1 MSRDPE
7 PHPSDAVAVED
18 NAALIV
24 VDAQAG
30 FDDPWWGRRN
40 NPAADENIAALVDA
54 FAATARPLIFVRHDS
69 VEPDSPLHPSRPG
82 NRLKSYLTQ
91 LPQLEIHKTVN
102 SSFHGTP
109 DLNAWL
115 LEHGVRQLVVAGITT
130 NHCCETTAR
139 VGGNLGYDVLF
150 ALDATHTFDR
160 TGPDGQRYAAEQ
172 LAAVSAANLHDEFA
186 TVVTTTQ
193 VLTAL
198 DPKAV
203 RRRGFQTTGDKE
215 CR

>member
-1 MSRDPE
+1 MHE
-7 PHPSDAVAVED
+7 
-18 NAALIV
+18 NAALVV

-40 NPAADENIAALVDA
+40 NPDADCNIATLVDA
-54 FAATARPLIFVRHDS
+54 FAVSGRPLVYVRHDS
-69 VEPDSPLHPSRPG
+69 LNPESPLHPNRPG
-82 NRLKSYLTQ
+82 NQLKEYLTHP
-91 LPQLEIHKTVN
+91 PQLQVRKMVN

-115 LEHGVRQLVVAGITT
+115 FAHDIDQLVVAGITT

-160 TGPDGQRYAAEQ
+160 VGPEGRCYSAEQ
-172 LAAVSAANLHDEFA
+172 LAAVTAANLHGEFA
-186 TVVTTTQ
+186 TVTTTA
-193 VLTAL
+193 AL
-198 DPKAV
+198 LAAAH
-203 RRRGFQTTGDKE
+203 
-215 CR
+215 

>member
-91 LPQLEIHKTVN
+91 VPQLEIHKTVN

-115 LEHGVRQLVVAGITT
+115 LEHRVRQLVVAGITT

-139 VGGNLGYDVLF
+139 VGGNLGYAVLF

-160 TGPDGQRYAAEQ
+160 AGPDGQRHTAEQ
-172 LAAVSAANLHDEFA
+172 LATVTAANLHDEFA
-186 TVVTTTQ
+186 TVVTTSQVLAAIDPTRDGRTQ
-193 VLTAL
+193 VT
-198 DPKAV
+198 DPA
-203 RRRGFQTTGDKE
+203 DKE
-215 CR
+215 GR

>member
-82 NRLKSYLTQ
+82 YQLKSYLTQ
-91 LPQLEIHKTVN
+91 LTLLETHKTVN
-102 SSFHGTP
+102 SSFHGT
-109 DLNAWL
+109 
-115 LEHGVRQLVVAGITT
+115 T
-130 NHCCETTAR
+130 NHCCETTAL

-172 LAAVSAANLHDEFA
+172 LAAVTAANLHDEFA

-203 RRRGFQTTGDKE
+203 RRRGFQTTGDRE